1 LNDSVTAKKTG
12 KNQETSLSPFLVRL
26 IRIGG
31 LIIFILAAFLF
42 GHLISSRAV
51 K

>member
-1 LNDSVTAKKTG
+1 MNDSVTPKKTG
-12 KNQETSLSPFLVRL
+12 KDKKITLSPFLVRL

-31 LIIFILAAFLF
+31 LIIFILAACLF
-42 GHLISSRAV
+42 GFLISSRAA